1 MEDVDESSTSRHDAA
16 RARSMERPSV
26 GGARGHHLAT
36 NMAWGERCWHDKR
49 KDNCVT
55 CTPCPHSK
63 LKRLCGECKRAPP
76 AKKRKTS

>member
-1 MEDVDESSTSRHDAA
+1 MEDVDESSTSRRTSSRAA
-16 RARSMERPSV
+16 WRGQSV